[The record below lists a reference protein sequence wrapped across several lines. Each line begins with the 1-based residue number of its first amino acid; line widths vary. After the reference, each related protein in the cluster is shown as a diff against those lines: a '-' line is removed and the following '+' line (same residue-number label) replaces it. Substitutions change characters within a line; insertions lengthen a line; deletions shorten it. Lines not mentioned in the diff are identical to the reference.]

1 MDAISVWFGISSIFL
16 AFVLFKPVNKSIY
29 VQRVRKAERKHK
41 RDLTEEERKEL
52 KKKTIPVT
60 TIIVITFSILFNSVV
75 MGKYFK

>member
-29 VQRVRKAERKHK
+29 VQRIRRAEAKLK
-41 RDLTEEERKEL
+41 RDMTEKERKEIE
-52 KKKTIPVT
+52 KKTIPIT
-60 TIIVITFSILFNSVV
+60 AFIVIIFAILFNSVI

>member
-29 VQRVRKAERKHK
+29 VQRVRRTEAKLK
-41 RDLTEEERKEL
+41 RDLTEIERKEL
-52 KKKTIPVT
+52 EKKTAPMT
-60 TIIVITFSILFNSVV
+60 AFIVITFAILFNSVI

>member
-16 AFVLFKPVNKSIY
+16 AFVLFKPVNKLIY

-60 TIIVITFSILFNSVV
+60 AIIVITFSILFNSVV

>member
-29 VQRVRKAERKHK
+29 VQRVRRAEAKLK
-41 RDLTEEERKEL
+41 RDMTEIERKEL
-52 KKKTIPVT
+52 EKKTVPMSA
-60 TIIVITFSILFNSVV
+60 IIVIIFAVLFNGVI

>member
-29 VQRVRKAERKHK
+29 VQRVRRAEAKLKRDMTEIERK
-41 RDLTEEERKEL
+41 DLE
-52 KKKTIPVT
+52 KKTVPMSAF
-60 TIIVITFSILFNSVV
+60 IVITFAILFNSVI

>member
-29 VQRVRKAERKHK
+29 IQRVRRAEAKLK
-41 RDLTEEERKEL
+41 RDLTETERKEIE
-52 KKKTIPVT
+52 KRT
-60 TIIVITFSILFNSVV
+60 TPITAVIVIVFAILFNSVI

>member
-29 VQRVRKAERKHK
+29 VQRVRRAEAKLK
-41 RDLTEEERKEL
+41 RDMTEIERKEL
-52 KKKTIPVT
+52 EKKTVPMSA
-60 TIIVITFSILFNSVV
+60 IIVIIFAILFNSVI